1 EADRWLAQRV
11 RAWGSR
17 RGIASSATPVPRPQ
31 CTPRARRD
39 RPCSALLLEWFRE
52 SFATIPL
59 CRERRAAAAGALGV
73 RVVELEARSVE
84 AYDVVDLGVLEV
96 LEAHRIDVELHAV
109 RLELL
114 VHVAALVLEVEVVG
128 EPGAPSTDHAQ
139 SQPLPGEG
147 LGLGDFANLG
157 GGLLGDRDH
166 VTRHYRFEAAG
177 LPLLVAGTR
186 APARSPPP
194 PPPSPAPTRGSAP
207 PTSPLTSTTAP
218 DRHATT
224 KAPGPRG
231 AIPAAPELAGTPP
244 GPPPGTAPARAHVS
258 LWSSTVAPPPPAPAT
273 APASPDNVA
282 KTSRPA
288 GSTRRA
294 EVGGSASGGGA
305 PPSSRAAAG

>member
-84 AYDVVDLGVLEV
+84 AFDVVDLGVLEV

-114 VHVAALVLEVEVVG
+114 VHVADLVLEVEVVG
-128 EPGAPSTDHAQ
+128 EASAASADHAQ
-139 SQPLPGEG
+139 AEPLPAKGF
-147 LGLGDFANLG
+147 GLGDLADLR

-166 VTRHYRFEAAG
+166 LEAHYRFE
-177 LPLLVAGTR
+177 VATCQC
-186 APARSPPP
+186 
-194 PPPSPAPTRGSAP
+194 
-207 PTSPLTSTTAP
+207 
-218 DRHATT
+218 
-224 KAPGPRG
+224 
-231 AIPAAPELAGTPP
+231 
-244 GPPPGTAPARAHVS
+244 
-258 LWSSTVAPPPPAPAT
+258 
-273 APASPDNVA
+273 
-282 KTSRPA
+282 
-288 GSTRRA
+288 
-294 EVGGSASGGGA
+294 
-305 PPSSRAAAG
+305 